1 MDYIFI
7 EEIKDAIFCLTTV
20 MLFYAL
26 IVVLVISF
34 AYIRYEILL
43 PVLHHKIPFFRWLLK
58 SITI

>member
-1 MDYIFI
+1 MKLSMDYIFI

-20 MLFYAL
+20 MLFYTL

-43 PVLHHKIPFFRWLLK
+43 SLIHI
-58 SITI
+58 